1 MGGDIES
8 DTRREPRKSLQV
20 EMEGCDD
27 GFTWNKQQMEEQGTM
42 SSHLP
47 FVNCSCLSGHMDACH
62 YFVWIL
68 GVVARLLFETILK
81 VTEKLQT
88 QKKELE

>member
-1 MGGDIES
+1 
-8 DTRREPRKSLQV
+8 
-20 EMEGCDD
+20 MEGCDD
-27 GFTWNKQQMEEQGTM
+27 GFTRNKQQMEEQGTM

-47 FVNCSCLSGHMDACH
+47 FVNCSCLSGHMDARR

-81 VTEKLQT
+81 VKEKLQT
-88 QKKELE
+88 QKKDQFDLWFLYLF